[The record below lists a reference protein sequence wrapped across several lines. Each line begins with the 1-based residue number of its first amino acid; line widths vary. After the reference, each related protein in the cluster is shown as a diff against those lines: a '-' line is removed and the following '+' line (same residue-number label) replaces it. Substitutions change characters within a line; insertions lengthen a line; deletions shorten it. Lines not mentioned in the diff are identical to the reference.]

1 MYSIVLVY
9 NILIISIYYYY
20 YFGPQGTHSRF
31 NKHNHQCVIRRRYI
45 CNTGRYIHTYIH
57 TYSNEGIEK
66 ERNKNM
72 DHNNTD
78 MKIADMLTRYVEE
91 LEKKVDQIEYKIK
104 LQQVVQDKKNHQEK
118 QRQQMLHQE
127 KYYLN
132 DWLAKLAELKKKKA
146 NLILEAH
153 LLSIKHDHEL
163 SNSILLTNQ
172 FKTLYN
178 RQKKINSLKI
188 KVHSNTFSSNNKL
201 SQFIK
206 KDEKSENKTLQRKL
220 MNSVFLTKSI
230 ALQNDEANQ
239 KIIEK
244 RSEIEVTQRKLRLI
258 NDEKKNNNVH
268 KLQFE
273 IDMLSKNVYSL
284 EQSCVN
290 IIKKIRTKRMA

>member
-1 MYSIVLVY
+1 MSYAVDVDVT
-9 NILIISIYYYY
+9 
-20 YFGPQGTHSRF
+20 QVDT
-31 NKHNHQCVIRRRYI
+31 YI
-45 CNTGRYIHTYIH
+45 HAYIHTYL
-57 TYSNEGIEK
+57 NEGIEK
-66 ERNKNM
+66 DRNKNM
-72 DHNNTD
+72 DHNNND

-118 QRQQMLHQE
+118 QRQQVLHQE

-146 NLILEAH
+146 NLIHEAH